1 LSYTVYEHSH
11 WINKTQDWEKYD
23 NWETV
28 VDGLQPG
35 THYKIRLFIKDS
47 AKEYHHAPVVNATT
61 LDGVPTSPRQ
71 LAIQQMGSAVILTW
85 KPPQDPRGTL
95 DHYKVTVKSG
105 DNVVNGAKVPVKDPT
120 VGAEA
125 GFGGLKPGAE
135 YTFQVF
141 AWNKASRSE
150 GSEPL
155 TFVLH
160 NDVQD
165 LKVVNSSS
173 TTISLS
179 WRKLET
185 LADYNVM
192 YQSGNQL
199 DFGTNVNITKNEVT
213 LIGLAPATDY
223 TIYVSGITGHG
234 LTLPTIVKTKTS
246 GSQLPTPVILDE
258 GTGRPP
264 RSPTSVKISWRV
276 ETGGVDYTYGVW
288 YGTSLRELVSAGPRA
303 RFTGSF
309 GTVSGLA
316 ACTDYIFAVAII
328 SGNNTSG
335 IGPMSNRKTVSTKYS
350 PTAAVKEVKVVENRL
365 TWRAPCDTL
374 ESPLSY
380 LIRLRNQVDGKSV
393 SATLAATRNQ
403 TISYSPTLK
412 PGDVYS
418 LTVEQVAAEEAER
431 SAAVTMLGPPIP
443 PPTAVFADYANRSLE
458 VHWGQGEE
466 AAAFEVLVTP
476 STDISQGCDGSECA
490 FCMPTNKSPL
500 TINRTDIIN
509 NFDRSEKCSKAEF
522 KVAVS
527 TIIMRDGVKYRSR
540 WVPAPR
546 LFVDMSEQH
555 QGEIVMEE
563 SSLVGT
569 LVGILFAVA
578 LLVTALAYYVT
589 KHRRLRHRFQ
599 EFAASHYSSATG
611 SAILIEDDDESPIIR
626 GFSDN
631 EPLVVT

>member
-1 LSYTVYEHSH
+1 
-11 WINKTQDWEKYD
+11 
-23 NWETV
+23 
-28 VDGLQPG
+28 
-35 THYKIRLFIKDS
+35 
-47 AKEYHHAPVVNATT
+47 
-61 LDGVPTSPRQ
+61 
-71 LAIQQMGSAVILTW
+71 M
-85 KPPQDPRGTL
+85 
-95 DHYKVTVKSG
+95 
-105 DNVVNGAKVPVKDPT
+105 
-120 VGAEA
+120 
-125 GFGGLKPGAE
+125 
-135 YTFQVF
+135 
-141 AWNKASRSE
+141 SR
-150 GSEPL
+150 
-155 TFVLH
+155 
-160 NDVQD
+160 
-165 LKVVNSSS
+165 
-173 TTISLS
+173 
-179 WRKLET
+179 
-185 LADYNVM
+185 Y
-192 YQSGNQL
+192 
-199 DFGTNVNITKNEVT
+199 
-213 LIGLAPATDY
+213 
-223 TIYVSGITGHG
+223 
-234 LTLPTIVKTKTS
+234 KTK
-246 GSQLPTPVILDE
+246 I
-258 GTGRPP
+258 
-264 RSPTSVKISWRV
+264 
-276 ETGGVDYTYGVW
+276 YF
-288 YGTSLRELVSAGPRA
+288 RA

-527 TIIMRDGVKYRSR
+527 TVIMRDGVKYRSR

-555 QGEIVMEE
+555 QGNYFLRTYFMYSSIHVCIIRAGEPEPAGKKNQEPEPLQKKSEAGAAKIMPHLYRLQENKKHKEIVF
-563 SSLVGT
+563 L
-569 LVGILFAVA
+569 LLFF
-578 LLVTALAYYVT
+578 
-589 KHRRLRHRFQ
+589 R
-599 EFAASHYSSATG
+599 
-611 SAILIEDDDESPIIR
+611 
-626 GFSDN
+626 
-631 EPLVVT
+631 